1 MQQFDDLQNTDTVI
15 GDGTVTGTESSS
27 ENHSRFPLWL
37 TGENILTQIAK
48 RGRRGFVLPVEILI
62 FFAVFIIAQI
72 LPSMFI
78 GVFATLILFASG
90 SVPDVEALE
99 QMTSTGP
106 VSILISLAVCV
117 VAILFC
123 LVYCLAIEHRPI
135 QSMGFR
141 GKDFLLQYLKGL
153 FFGLL
158 LFSAVVA
165 IGTILGGFRFVGF
178 ANEAPAMLIY
188 YLIFFLI
195 QGMQEEVLC
204 RGYFMVSITR
214 RSSVIAA
221 VIANSLVFA
230 ALHLLN
236 PGIGVMPI
244 VNLILFGIF
253 ASLYMLRSGNIWG
266 VGAIHSIWN
275 FAQGN
280 LFGLPVSGLFTDGDT
295 LMKFEQTGSDLIS
308 GGSFGPEGGLPVT
321 IVYVL
326 AIIIVIKYNHSLER
340 KSFK

>member
-1 MQQFDDLQNTDTVI
+1 MQEFEDRSINTKLP
-15 GDGTVTGTESSS
+15 
-27 ENHSRFPLWL
+27 RWL
-37 TGENILTQIAK
+37 TGENLLTQLARK
-48 RGRRGFVLPVEILI
+48 GRRGFVLPVEILI

-72 LPSMFI
+72 LPGMFI

-90 SVPDVEALE
+90 SIMDVEALQE
-99 QMTSTGP
+99 MISTGP

-117 VAILFC
+117 VAIAMCF
-123 LVYCLAIEHRPI
+123 VYCLAIEHRPI

-141 GKDFLLQYLKGL
+141 GKDFLVQYLKGL
-153 FFGLL
+153 LVGFV

-165 IGTILGGFRFVGF
+165 IGTLLGGFRFTGF
-178 ANEAPAMLIY
+178 ANRTPGALLY
-188 YLIFFLI
+188 YLFFFLI

-214 RSSVIAA
+214 RSSAVAA

-236 PGIGVMPI
+236 PGIGALPI
-244 VNLILFGIF
+244 VNLVLFGVF
-253 ASLYMLRSGNIWG
+253 ASLYMLRTGNIWG

-280 LFGLPVSGLFTDGDT
+280 IFGLPVSGLFTDENT
-295 LMKFEQTGSDLIS
+295 LMRFEQTGSDLIS

-321 IVYVL
+321 FVYVL
-326 AIIIVIKYNHSLER
+326 AIILVLKYNHSKER
-340 KSFK
+340 ESFN